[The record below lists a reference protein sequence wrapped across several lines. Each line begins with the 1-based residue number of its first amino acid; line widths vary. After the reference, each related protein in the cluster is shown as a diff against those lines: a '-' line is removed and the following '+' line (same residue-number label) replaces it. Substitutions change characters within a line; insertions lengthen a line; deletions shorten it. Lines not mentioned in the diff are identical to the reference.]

1 MDCVILLDLNNGTY
15 KASRDGT
22 ARSTL
27 RKTLTIP
34 GQPVKALPKEGQFTQ
49 EIDMQINVSGQHIE
63 VTPAL
68 RAYVTEK
75 LQRISRHFDH
85 VISIDVIL
93 KVENHHKQADGKV
106 NAAGKSIF
114 AQESSEDMY
123 AAIDGL
129 VDKLDR
135 QVRRHKDRI
144 RGHHASAA
152 KRAASMG

>member
-1 MDCVILLDLNNGTY
+1 
-15 KASRDGT
+15 
-22 ARSTL
+22 
-27 RKTLTIP
+27 
-34 GQPVKALPKEGQFTQ
+34 
-49 EIDMQINVSGQHIE
+49 MQINITGHHIE
-63 VTPAL
+63 VSPPL

-93 KVENHHKQADGKV
+93 KMENHHKQAEGKV
-106 NAAGKSIF
+106 NAAGKALF
-114 AQESSEDMY
+114 AQNSDEDMY

-135 QVRRHKDRI
+135 QVRRYKDRL

-152 KRAASMG
+152 KRAASLG

>member
-1 MDCVILLDLNNGTY
+1 M
-15 KASRDGT
+15 
-22 ARSTL
+22 
-27 RKTLTIP
+27 
-34 GQPVKALPKEGQFTQ
+34 
-49 EIDMQINVSGQHIE
+49 EIDMQINITGHHID

-85 VISIDVIL
+85 VISTNVIL
-93 KVENHHKQADGKV
+93 KVENHQQQAEATV
-106 NAAGKSIF
+106 HAAGKSLF
-114 AQESSEDMY
+114 AQDSGSDMY

-129 VDKLDR
+129 ADKLDK

-152 KRAASMG
+152 KRAASLG